1 MAVKPQLIKFV
12 TDIIGITNV
21 MTAFIF
27 FGLLFIVLILIHYSV
42 SLSKLTTEMKDIAQ
56 QVAILDG
63 EQDKINQNM
72 RDETP
77 DEIPDTVRDSLDNQ
91 ENLAQTFVAGK
102 SDAGN

>member
-63 EQDKINQNM
+63 EQYKINQNM

-77 DEIPDTVRDSLDNQ
+77 DTVQDSLDNQ

-102 SDAGN
+102 IDAGN